1 MALATGTRLGP
12 YEIVAL
18 IGAGGMGEV
27 YRARDPRLGRDV
39 AIKVLPPAFSADAD
53 RLHRFEQEA
62 RAAAALNHSNI
73 LAVFDLGTHEGA
85 PFIVSELLEGET
97 LRERLTAGPIGIRK
111 ALGYAL
117 QIAHGLAAAHAKE
130 ITHRDLKPENLFVTR
145 DNHVKILDFGLA
157 KLTQDVAAAGTPSRM
172 ATASPAT
179 EPGVVLGTAGYMAP
193 EQVRGQALDQRA
205 DLFAFGAIL
214 YELLT
219 GRRAFRGETAPDT
232 MAAILNDEP
241 PDLRTA
247 APQVPPAVARIVE
260 RCLEKNP
267 AARFQTASDLAFAI
281 EGVSGLSSE
290 TPAAAAVAPRARRG
304 WLGWSVAA
312 LLFAALAPIVYRHL
326 REPQP
331 AREAVRFEIAPKVQF
346 GGPGNFAVSP
356 DGRRLA
362 FVGRGP
368 DGVSRLWVKAMDSL
382 DARELPGTEV
392 GDPSPPPFWSPD
404 SRFVAFYAGGKLKKL
419 DVSGGLPQ
427 PLCDLPTLLVG
438 GSWNRNGDIIVGN
451 IAGGILHVSE
461 TGGTASP
468 VTALDPS
475 RKEEFHLLPSFL
487 PDGRHFVYVRVAPGT
502 PDHGGVYVGAID
514 AAPEAQSTTRL
525 MPYVVGLTYAGGK
538 DSEPGRLLFL
548 REGTLMA
555 QPFDATRMALTG
567 EAAPLAVRVG
577 SFRDSGFFSASDN
590 DVLVYRPANSD
601 MHVGWYRPAGDCDP
615 ADHGTGRVRR
625 GRAVA

>member
-1 MALATGTRLGP
+1 
-12 YEIVAL
+12 
-18 IGAGGMGEV
+18 
-27 YRARDPRLGRDV
+27 
-39 AIKVLPPAFSADAD
+39 
-53 RLHRFEQEA
+53 
-62 RAAAALNHSNI
+62 
-73 LAVFDLGTHEGA
+73 
-85 PFIVSELLEGET
+85 
-97 LRERLTAGPIGIRK
+97 
-111 ALGYAL
+111 
-117 QIAHGLAAAHAKE
+117 
-130 ITHRDLKPENLFVTR
+130 
-145 DNHVKILDFGLA
+145 
-157 KLTQDVAAAGTPSRM
+157 
-172 ATASPAT
+172 
-179 EPGVVLGTAGYMAP
+179 MAP

-214 YELLT
+214 YEMLT

-404 SRFVAFYAGGKLKKL
+404 SRFVAFYASGKLKKL

-468 VTALDPS
+468 VTALESIAQGRVSSPAVIPS
-475 RKEEFHLLPSFL
+475 RRPSLRLRARRARGAGPRRRLRRRDRCHSGSAKHDPVDAVRRRADVCRRQRFRAGTAAVS
-487 PDGRHFVYVRVAPGT
+487 PRRDAHRAAVRRDTDGADRRS
-502 PDHGGVYVGAID
+502 GA
-514 AAPEAQSTTRL
+514 
-525 MPYVVGLTYAGGK
+525 AGGA
-538 DSEPGRLLFL
+538 SRFVSRQRLFL
-548 REGTLMA
+548 R
-555 QPFDATRMALTG
+555 
-567 EAAPLAVRVG
+567 VRQRCSRV
-577 SFRDSGFFSASDN
+577 SPREQRYARR
-590 DVLVYRPANSD
+590 LV
-601 MHVGWYRPAGDCDP
+601 RPAGDCDP